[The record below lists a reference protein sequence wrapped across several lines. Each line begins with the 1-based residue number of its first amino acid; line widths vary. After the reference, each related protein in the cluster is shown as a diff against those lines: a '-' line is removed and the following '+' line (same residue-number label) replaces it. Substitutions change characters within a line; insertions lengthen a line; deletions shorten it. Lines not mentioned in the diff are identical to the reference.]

1 MSDKGSSD
9 TVGVVT
15 VEATLCVIVRD
26 GRILLQRKAAGRF
39 GEWKLNDE
47 MQFVRLN

>member
-1 MSDKGSSD
+1 MSDKGSSG

-15 VEATLCVIVRD
+15 VEATLCAIVRD

-39 GEWKLNDE
+39 GEGEWNGAGG
-47 MQFVRLN
+47 